1 MIGQKRKVKNKL
13 AIKTCKKKAGEPTL
27 AGGVCLLSRLQLTQ
41 KNLNPWFSICFIH
54 CWMADFLFL
63 GHIETPFQFRRKIE
77 YTKASMKI
85 AAKTFSL
92 AEAPAFPDRWTLLLD
107 QTLPAFVKD
116 RFSPSDSWKKK
127 PFSKEDVNFFSKG
140 LLELSEFF
148 TSGRETGRLP
158 NYFTTAK
165 FRSSYFL
172 YFFGLQGAK
181 FLTLFDRHP
190 KAVEAALLDA
200 EDRGVLRILDVGAGP
215 GTASIAFLCHAL
227 EKILKD
233 QPLGKEGA
241 KLRLPFSIE
250 LLWIDH
256 NEAILKDGEQLLA
269 RLLDLFPEI
278 DGSIQL
284 KTEVRPWWKHPKG
297 FSFEASLVLFGNV
310 LNEGVPGASIFQQG
324 LAPFLKNPG
333 GGGVLLI
340 EPAFREPSQR
350 LSTIRDEVVLSESP
364 LPLWGPCLH
373 LEKCP
378 LSSGKNWCHFSVP
391 AKLPGEFFRKFS
403 IKLGGVRDWLK
414 FSYVWFASKKTEK
427 TAAFPKGLVRVISD
441 PIRTSTGLKN
451 LVCRPGRFTY
461 ETTPKKPIFRG
472 EVIHD
477 PLLQSRYPKN

>member
-1 MIGQKRKVKNKL
+1 
-13 AIKTCKKKAGEPTL
+13 
-27 AGGVCLLSRLQLTQ
+27 
-41 KNLNPWFSICFIH
+41 
-54 CWMADFLFL
+54 
-63 GHIETPFQFRRKIE
+63 
-77 YTKASMKI
+77 MKI

-92 AEAPAFPDRWTLLLD
+92 AETPHFPDRWSRLLD
-107 QTLPAFVKD
+107 GTLPAFVKE
-116 RFSPSDSWKKK
+116 RFSPSESWKKK

-148 TSGRETGRLP
+148 TSGRESDRLP
-158 NYFTTAK
+158 NYFTTAR

-190 KAVEAALLDA
+190 AAVDAALNHAVET
-200 EDRGVLRILDVGAGP
+200 GTLRILDVGAGP

-233 QPLGKEGA
+233 QPIGKKDS

-256 NEAILKDGEQLLA
+256 NEAILKDGEQLLS
-269 RLLDLFPEI
+269 RLLELFPEI
-278 DGSIQL
+278 DGSIGLTTQ
-284 KTEVRPWWKHPKG
+284 VRPWWKHPKG
-297 FSFEASLVLFGNV
+297 FSFDASLVLFGNV
-310 LNEGVPGASIFQQG
+310 LNEGAPGAAVFQQG
-324 LAPFLKNPG
+324 LAPFLKDPK
-333 GGGVLLI
+333 GGGVLLL

-350 LSTIRDEVVLSESP
+350 LSSIRDEVMLSNSP
-364 LPLWGPCLH
+364 LPIWGPCLH
-373 LEKCP
+373 REKCP

-414 FSYVWFASKKTEK
+414 FSYVWFASKRSEDRATS
-427 TAAFPKGLVRVISD
+427 PKGLVRVISD
-441 PIRTSTGLKN
+441 PIRTASGLRN
-451 LVCRPGRFTY
+451 LVCRPDRFTY
-461 ETTPKKPIFRG
+461 EPTPKKPVFRG

-477 PLLQSRYPKN
+477 PLFQPRHKNH

>member
-1 MIGQKRKVKNKL
+1 
-13 AIKTCKKKAGEPTL
+13 
-27 AGGVCLLSRLQLTQ
+27 
-41 KNLNPWFSICFIH
+41 
-54 CWMADFLFL
+54 
-63 GHIETPFQFRRKIE
+63 
-77 YTKASMKI
+77 MKI
-85 AAKTFSL
+85 ASKTFSL
-92 AEAPAFPDRWTLLLD
+92 AEPPAFPDRWSQLLD
-107 QTLPAFVKD
+107 KTLPAFVKD
-116 RFSPSDSWKKK
+116 RFSPSETWKKK

-148 TSGRETGRLP
+148 TSGRESDRLP
-158 NYFTTAK
+158 NYFTIAK

-190 KAVEAALLDA
+190 MAVDAALEDA
-200 EDRGVLRILDVGAGP
+200 VDRGVLRIIDVGAGP
-215 GTASIAFLCHAL
+215 GTASIAFLCHLL
-227 EKILKD
+227 EKILKEHD
-233 QPLGKEGA
+233 SSPKEQ

-256 NEAILKDGEQLLA
+256 NEAILKDGEQLLE

-278 DGSIQL
+278 DGSIAL
-284 KTEVRPWWKHPKG
+284 KTEVRPWWKHPAD

-310 LNEGVPGASIFQQG
+310 LNESASGSAVFQKG
-324 LAPFLKNPG
+324 LGPFLKNPA
-333 GGGVLLI
+333 GGGVLLL

-350 LSTIRDEVVLSESP
+350 ISTIRDEVVLSSSP

-373 LEKCP
+373 TGKCP

-403 IKLGGVRDWLK
+403 IKLGGVREWLK
-414 FSYVWFASKKTEK
+414 FSYIWFASGKSAKK
-427 TAAFPKGLVRVISD
+427 ASFPKGLVRVISD
-441 PIRTSTGLKN
+441 PIRTSSGLKN
-451 LVCRPGRFTY
+451 LVCRPVRFTY
-461 ETTPKKPIFRG
+461 ESTPKKPVFRG